1 MESRIDSGARVAI
14 VGTYRSKATWWKVIY
29 PYDILT
35 VIIIRNVWF
44 FRCAREAAS
53 GHLYSTRVLRAQ
65 RKKERRKG
73 KGGKKMKR
81 SLYEVRFLKRRRHR
95 FTSDIG
101 SSSSVSRAIGSFD
114 FCLVYLRDTTS
125 RGCVVKGIFE
135 IYNERGK
142 EKRKRRVFSRHEI
155 SLHDE
160 IVHKLI
166 ITLKNW

>member
-29 PYDILT
+29 PCDILT

-44 FRCAREAAS
+44 FRCAREAS
-53 GHLYSTRVLRAQ
+53 LFHSRPPCST
-65 RKKERRKG
+65 KKGEEEG

-101 SSSSVSRAIGSFD
+101 SSSSVSRAIGPFD
-114 FCLVYLRDTTS
+114 FCLVYLRDTIS

>member
-29 PYDILT
+29 PCDILT

-44 FRCAREAAS
+44 FRCAREAS
-53 GHLYSTRVLRAQ
+53 LFHSRPPCST
-65 RKKERRKG
+65 KKGEEEG

-81 SLYEVRFLKRRRHR
+81 FLYEVRFLKRRRHR

-101 SSSSVSRAIGSFD
+101 SSSSVSRAAPSTFVSYT
-114 FCLVYLRDTTS
+114 CATTTS

-160 IVHKLI
+160 IVHKLSH
-166 ITLKNW
+166 